1 MDVDP
6 PAPSGQEATPKPKR
20 NYRKDKP
27 WDTDDIDHWKQE
39 PFKPGDMPHPLA
51 EESSFATLFPKYRE
65 KYLQD
70 IWPMVTNKLKE
81 YGIACELN
89 LFEGTMTVKTTR
101 KTWDPYA
108 IIKARD
114 MIKLLS
120 RSVPAVQALKI
131 MQDEMACD
139 IIKIGNML
147 RNKERFVK
155 RRQRLLGPNGATLK
169 AIELLTG
176 CYVLVQGNTVS
187 AIGDYKGLKWVRKIV
202 IDCMNNIHPIY
213 NIKTL
218 MIRRELAKDPA
229 MAGENW
235 DRFLPKFKK
244 KNVKRKVVENQKT
257 KTSERSPFPEPPT
270 LRKVDIELETGEY
283 WQKEAVRK
291 EERLKEKKEK
301 SEEVA
306 SQRREER
313 QRKDLTA
320 PKEAKRSK
328 GYEAAQA
335 EQAMTQARS
344 TEDAKAT
351 IDAIKARLSSSKK
364 TPFEATSS
372 NASDFISSSKKHRN

>member
-1 MDVDP
+1 
-6 PAPSGQEATPKPKR
+6 
-20 NYRKDKP
+20 
-27 WDTDDIDHWKQE
+27 
-39 PFKPGDMPHPLA
+39 
-51 EESSFATLFPKYRE
+51 
-65 KYLQD
+65 
-70 IWPMVTNKLKE
+70 
-81 YGIACELN
+81 
-89 LFEGTMTVKTTR
+89 MTVKTTR

-108 IIKARD
+108 ILKARD
-114 MIKLLS
+114 LIKLLS

-131 MQDEMACD
+131 MQDDMACD
-139 IIKIGNML
+139 IIKIGNLL

-187 AIGDYKGLKWVRKIV
+187 AIGSFKGLKAVRKV
-202 IDCMNNIHPIY
+202 VEDCMNNIHPIY

-244 KNVKRKVVENQKT
+244 KNVKRKVQVNEKT

-283 WQKEAVRK
+283 WQKAAERK

-301 SEEVA
+301 SEEV
-306 SQRREER
+306 STQRREER
-313 QRKDLTA
+313 HRKDTTA
-320 PKEAKRSK
+320 PKEAKKAK
-328 GYEAAQA
+328 GFEAAQQEA
-335 EQAMTQARS
+335 AAAQAKS
-344 TEDAKAT
+344 NEDAKQT
-351 IDAIKARLSSSKK
+351 VDALKSRLNARKPLTPSSLPS
-364 TPFEATSS
+364 TA
-372 NASDFISSSKKHRN
+372 ASDFISKKDHKSK